1 MDYSLPGSSVHGI
14 FQQEYWSGVPLPSPS
29 LVIVNCEVA
38 QSCPTHCNSTDYSLP
53 GSPIHGIFQARI
65 LEWVAISFSRGSS
78 RPRDQTWSPV
88 LQADYTLSHQG
99 SLINSKYYYNL
110 GNQPRKEKTT
120 FITICFEIYNWI
132 TPFSKNI
139 ISVEKM
145 EDF

>member
-1 MDYSLPGSSVHGI
+1 MQS
-14 FQQEYWSGVPLPSPS
+14 
-29 LVIVNCEVA
+29 EVA
-38 QSCPTHCNSTDYSLP
+38 QSCLTLCDPMNFSLP

-65 LEWVAISFSRGSS
+65 LEWVAFSFSRGSS
-78 RPRDQTWSPV
+78 LPRDQSWSPA
-88 LQADYTLSHQG
+88 LQADYALSYQG
-99 SLINSKYYYNL
+99 SLINAKYYYNL